1 VHGAPETTNDLCS
14 TSLLSR
20 DASRMP
26 QRGISEACNRL
37 EMVSLV
43 NKVIGKPYTILGSHP
58 HVRLS
63 ALTRQILDLQAVD
76 GCKLVIDATTSEG
89 KELERPEELT
99 RLSACTV
106 RRSISG
112 RGTSMRAARPILS
125 LSIFLPPPPPRP
137 AFLFALCN
145 CAGAIESSLRL

>member
-1 VHGAPETTNDLCS
+1 
-14 TSLLSR
+14 
-20 DASRMP
+20 
-26 QRGISEACNRL
+26 
-37 EMVSLV
+37 MVLLV
-43 NKVIGKPYTILGSHP
+43 NKVIRKPYTILGSHP
-58 HVRLS
+58 HVRLG

-89 KELERPEELT
+89 KEGKEGTELERPEELT
-99 RLSACTV
+99 RFYACTV